1 MPRRSNVRRRGVRE
15 HMFFKNHL
23 DVEALEGRK
32 LKPPWMPALKS
43 STDLSNFDDYGN
55 EAEGDASEWERY
67 LKIYPEAFQA
77 W

>member
-1 MPRRSNVRRRGVRE
+1 MIQRPR
-15 HMFFKNHL
+15 FKNHL
-23 DVEALEGRK
+23 DVEALEARK

-43 STDLSNFDDYGN
+43 ATDLSNFDDYGD